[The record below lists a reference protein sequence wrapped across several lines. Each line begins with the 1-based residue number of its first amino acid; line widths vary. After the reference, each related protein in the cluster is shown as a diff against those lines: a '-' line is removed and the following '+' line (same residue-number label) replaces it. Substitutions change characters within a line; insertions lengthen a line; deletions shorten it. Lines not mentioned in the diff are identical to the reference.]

1 MMRIVWSKTNT
12 ALLFILILVVDALGQ
27 LTRIRRIADG
37 TVLPILVVHEFALE
51 IESVVDV
58 CKAKLDI
65 RMLE

>member
-1 MMRIVWSKTNT
+1 MFGRSTDE
-12 ALLFILILVVDALGQ
+12 ALLFILILVVNTLGQ
-27 LTRIRRIADG
+27 LTRIGCIADG

-51 IESVVDV
+51 IEGVVDV